1 MSQFYDTS
9 GFDEPIDI
17 SSNTRKFQ
25 TSIIIKQD
33 QQKSGILSFL
43 EESEEATGT
52 PPTSQA
58 PTIKPS
64 APAGG
69 YS

>member
-1 MSQFYDTS
+1 MSEFYDTE
-9 GFDEPIDI
+9 GFDESMDV
-17 SSNTRKFQ
+17 SARNRKFQ

-43 EESEEATGT
+43 EEAEETVGT
-52 PPTSQA
+52 PPTSQG

-64 APAGG
+64 APQGG
-69 YS
+69 YP